1 MSLFNLSPALNSLST
16 ALVIVRRPSAAGFGN
31 DGTAATPSFT
41 TFTNVRTSFQ
51 NIRGEDLKHLPE
63 GEHNSTWQKIWP
75 QMQLLPA
82 DRIVHPTKGT
92 YVVQTIGDSRDD
104 GGFTSAFVRK
114 LGDGES

>member
-1 MSLFNLSPALNSLST
+1 MSLFNLSQALNGLAT
-16 ALVIVRRPSAAGFGN
+16 AKVTVRRPSTPGYAA
-31 DGTAATPSFT
+31 DGTASAPGFT
-41 TFTNVRTSFQ
+41 TFTNVSTSFQ

-63 GEHNSTWQKIWP
+63 GDRNSSWQKIWP

-92 YVVQTIGDSRDD
+92 YVVQTIGDSRAD